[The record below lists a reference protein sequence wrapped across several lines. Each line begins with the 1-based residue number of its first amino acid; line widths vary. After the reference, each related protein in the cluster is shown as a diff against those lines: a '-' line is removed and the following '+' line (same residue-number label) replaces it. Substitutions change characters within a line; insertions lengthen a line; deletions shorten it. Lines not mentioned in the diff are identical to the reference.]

1 MSAEGKP
8 FGARIAASIAGAII
22 AIAAPV
28 IAYHEGY
35 VPKTYADPIGIPT
48 VCFGQTGPAAK
59 PGAEYTREEC
69 EAMLAGEIVTTLA
82 RLDQC
87 LATPLSPPE
96 WAALTSL
103 AYNVGTNAIC
113 SSTIARMIRSGAPAA
128 QWCEQFPRWVYAGG
142 KVLPGLVK
150 RRAAERKICL
160 GEAA

>member
-1 MSAEGKP
+1 MNDLRT
-8 FGARIAASIAGAII
+8 RIGVALIGVVLGVAG
-22 AIAAPV
+22 PL

-48 VCFGQTGPAAK
+48 VCYGQTGPAAK
-59 PGAEYTREEC
+59 PDAEYTREEC

-87 LATPLSPPE
+87 LATPLSPSE

-103 AYNVGTNAIC
+103 AYNVGTHAIC
-113 SSTIARMIRSGAPAA
+113 SSTIARMIRSGAPGAE
-128 QWCEQFPRWVYAGG
+128 WCEQFPRWVYAGG

-160 GEAA
+160 GEAT